1 MIKARSV
8 EGVTWKE
15 IAMGALALVN
25 AMLGYWLRL
34 QREELKGQSEELKAT
49 QRDFSE
55 LSIKLAGEYVTR
67 EEVKEI
73 TGNITGQIERLS
85 DALFKKLDKIEDKVD
100 RKADKNSHSGD

>member
-1 MIKARSV
+1 MNKARIV
-8 EGVTWKE
+8 EGVSWKE
-15 IAMGALALVN
+15 IALGAMALVN

-34 QREELKGQSEELKAT
+34 QREELKAQGDDLKAVR
-49 QRDFSE
+49 QNFSDI
-55 LSIKLAGEYVTR
+55 SIKVAGEYVTR

>member
-1 MIKARSV
+1 MLKARSV
-8 EGVTWKE
+8 EGITWKE

-25 AMLGYWLRL
+25 GMMAFWLRT
-34 QREELKGQSEELKAT
+34 QRDELRAT
-49 QRDFSE
+49 QRDFSQ

-73 TGNITGQIERLS
+73 TGNITGQIDRLS